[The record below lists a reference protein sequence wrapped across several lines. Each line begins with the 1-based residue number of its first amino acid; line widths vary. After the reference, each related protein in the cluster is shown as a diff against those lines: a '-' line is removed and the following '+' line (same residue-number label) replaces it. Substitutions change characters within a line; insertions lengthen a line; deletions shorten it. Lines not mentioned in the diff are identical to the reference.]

1 MKKIKQI
8 IWDLAGETAQKKYM
22 YAKLRK
28 SDDYRRLLHAVD
40 HQESVCPARR
50 VFLLDT
56 PGHVNLGDH
65 AIVIAMRKFMQAYF
79 PEDEIYEFT
88 FDECTYCMEKI
99 AGKIR
104 QNDLL
109 LIPGG
114 GFIGTLWQR
123 EQENVLH
130 ILETC
135 AEFQI
140 IIFPQTLYFDM
151 SANGEKELERF
162 CAALKKCKNVSLFV
176 RDKKSFGFAKE
187 KGIDQMAEI
196 TLVPDIVTWLPC
208 KLKKQG
214 RRQKKVL
221 FCLRDDLEK
230 QADTKVLES
239 IKRELV
245 VRGYEVLETSTVSGR
260 NISKQ
265 EREQSVREKLE
276 EFSQA
281 ELVITD
287 RLHGMIF
294 SAITSTPCIA
304 MDNLSRKVSGG
315 YEWLKYLEYI
325 QMVEPETIS
334 MDSVKK
340 MLDYNGKGYSRQ
352 PLEQYYGK
360 IKHSIRLEEA

>member
-56 PGHVNLGDH
+56 PGHGNLGDH

-123 EQENVLH
+123 EQV
-130 ILETC
+130 
-135 AEFQI
+135 
-140 IIFPQTLYFDM
+140 PTLW
-151 SANGEKELERF
+151 E
-162 CAALKKCKNVSLFV
+162 
-176 RDKKSFGFAKE
+176 
-187 KGIDQMAEI
+187 
-196 TLVPDIVTWLPC
+196 
-208 KLKKQG
+208 
-214 RRQKKVL
+214 
-221 FCLRDDLEK
+221 
-230 QADTKVLES
+230 
-239 IKRELV
+239 
-245 VRGYEVLETSTVSGR
+245 
-260 NISKQ
+260 
-265 EREQSVREKLE
+265 
-276 EFSQA
+276 
-281 ELVITD
+281 
-287 RLHGMIF
+287 
-294 SAITSTPCIA
+294 
-304 MDNLSRKVSGG
+304 
-315 YEWLKYLEYI
+315 
-325 QMVEPETIS
+325 
-334 MDSVKK
+334 
-340 MLDYNGKGYSRQ
+340 
-352 PLEQYYGK
+352 
-360 IKHSIRLEEA
+360 